1 MKLRTLCFVHFLFSI
16 LSFYLCHH
24 HHPHDDRGG
33 GQRCQ
38 VGTIRPTLP
47 DLAVLAPRHL
57 RSQLSLATVA
67 TVALR
72 AKSNVTEIFATYHL
86 KCLQNKLNIFD
97 LGLSRQLRSELIFL
111 YV

>member
-1 MKLRTLCFVHFLFSI
+1 MTIPMMMTAVVGKAVKLAPS
-16 LSFYLCHH
+16 
-24 HHPHDDRGG
+24 DRQWG
-33 GQRCQ
+33 
-38 VGTIRPTLP
+38 
-47 DLAVLAPRHL
+47 DLAVLVQRHL